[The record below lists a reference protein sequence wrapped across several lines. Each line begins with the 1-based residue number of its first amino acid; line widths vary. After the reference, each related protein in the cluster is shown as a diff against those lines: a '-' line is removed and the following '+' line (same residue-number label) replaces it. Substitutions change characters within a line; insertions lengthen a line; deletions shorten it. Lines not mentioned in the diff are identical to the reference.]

1 MDIKGS
7 IKKTILKNDGDY
19 EKNANAALHKNIK
32 YITPAIKGY
41 IQSFYS
47 NNPQLKDKFL
57 DIFEH
62 CDEIKSKLLSM
73 MAMVTENGFRFNC
86 SIEKVEVRALSEDE
100 LSKTVAEYQRAD
112 GQFVYNGVFMAREKI
127 VETIKSK
134 YAVLLIVV
142 KHQVE
147 SSEDTVFELDF

>member
-1 MDIKGS
+1 M
-7 IKKTILKNDGDY
+7 
-19 EKNANAALHKNIK
+19 
-32 YITPAIKGY
+32 
-41 IQSFYS
+41 
-47 NNPQLKDKFL
+47 KDKFL

-86 SIEKVEVRALSEDE
+86 SIEKVEVRALSDDE
-100 LSKTVAEYQRAD
+100 LSKTVAEYQRTD
-112 GQFVYNGVFMAREKI
+112 GQFVYNGIFMPREKI

-134 YAVLLIVV
+134 YVVLLIVV